1 MSTEEEEEDEDEDE
15 EANEERARIEGDID
29 KVEIEF
35 HCSIS
40 VKRSLI
46 DLLISNNIS
55 CWPCADISWNVQ
67 VVQLVHE
74 LKAADIEEYRKKIVE
89 RDKNKDE
96 DVAEERRAEREAEK
110 VRGERSKF
118 DGKEK
123 SEEGEERLKR
133 ESEKNNDQSD
143 LQRVPSPAAV
153 FTFDQEDIQ
162 TSKLLSFE
170 RVNIRR
176 SNNPN
181 MATSKP
187 LTSKCFPTGP
197 YCILMNPK

>member
-40 VKRSLI
+40 VKRTLI
-46 DLLISNNIS
+46 DLLISNNIHV
-55 CWPCADISWNVQ
+55 WPFADISWNVQ

-96 DVAEERRAEREAEK
+96 DVAEERRTEREAEK

-118 DGKEK
+118 EGNEKVEEGKE
-123 SEEGEERLKR
+123 RL
-133 ESEKNNDQSD
+133 EMLDNNDQSD
-143 LQRVPSPAAV
+143 LHHVPSPAAV
-153 FTFDQEDIQ
+153 FTFDQEDIK

-170 RVNIRR
+170 KVSHDQII
-176 SNNPN
+176 PV
-181 MATSKP
+181 
-187 LTSKCFPTGP
+187 
-197 YCILMNPK
+197 

>member
-35 HCSIS
+35 NCSIS
-40 VKRSLI
+40 VKRTLI
-46 DLLISNNIS
+46 DLLISNNIHV
-55 CWPCADISWNVQ
+55 WPFADISWNVQ

-96 DVAEERRAEREAEK
+96 DVAEERRTVVKK
-110 VRGERSKF
+110 VKGERSKF
-118 DGKEK
+118 EGNEKKVEEGKERL
-123 SEEGEERLKR
+123 ER
-133 ESEKNNDQSD
+133 ENNNDQSD
-143 LQRVPSPAAV
+143 LHHVPSPAAV
-153 FTFDQEDIQ
+153 FTFDQEDIK

-170 RVNIRR
+170 KV
-176 SNNPN
+176 SNDQIIPV
-181 MATSKP
+181 
-187 LTSKCFPTGP
+187 
-197 YCILMNPK
+197 